1 MCSGKGSAQWKEN
14 RNLTTGQV
22 SGNAGTLRLHLNEV
36 LWHFR
41 PACRTPTV
49 ETRHVEA
56 DCAGYDDDETPDH
69 DRNKHAANAPGKLCH
84 HEGGDLDK
92 DVEQHPRRI
101 CTRREDAILFVL
113 KRSLADRAPI

>member
-1 MCSGKGSAQWKEN
+1 MMCSGKGSAQWKEN

-56 DCAGYDDDETPDH
+56 DCAGYDDDETPIMTAINMQRMH
-69 DRNKHAANAPGKLCH
+69 PANSAIMREGIWIKISNSTPAGYAHGGKTPFYSYL
-84 HEGGDLDK
+84 
-92 DVEQHPRRI
+92 
-101 CTRREDAILFVL
+101 REV
-113 KRSLADRAPI
+113 